1 MGESRKAGTTG
12 GAAGEGLNAGSVG
25 RTVNDEVLSPDAD
38 ARAGVLAGKFE
49 KPPP

>member
-12 GAAGEGLNAGSVG
+12 GAAGEGLNAGTVG

-38 ARAGVLAGKFE
+38 AGVLAGKLE
-49 KPPP
+49 KPP

>member
-12 GAAGEGLNAGSVG
+12 GAAGEGLNAGTVG
-25 RTVNDEVLSPDAD
+25 RTVNDELLSLDAD
-38 ARAGVLAGKFE
+38 ARAGVLAGKLE